1 MKELDITK
9 AYDQI
14 SSKKT
19 YLVVGKFQRKGRKD
33 SYLDSVKDKFKK
45 DRYGNLYPKSF
56 KKQRINKNQ
65 LNTVYEL

>member
-9 AYDQI
+9 AY
-14 SSKKT
+14 KKIKPKKR
-19 YLVVGKFQRKGRKD
+19 YLIIGKFTSKGRKD
-33 SYLDSVKDKFKK
+33 SYLDSVEDEFKK